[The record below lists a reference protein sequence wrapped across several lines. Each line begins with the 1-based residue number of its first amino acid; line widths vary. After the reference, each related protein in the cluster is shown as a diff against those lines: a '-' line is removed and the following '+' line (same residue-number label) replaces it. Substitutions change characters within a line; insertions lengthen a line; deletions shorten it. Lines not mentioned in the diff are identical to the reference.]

1 MYKTPVISLY
11 IYLFYLDILIINIK
25 FLYRRNTNFLLNS
38 NLSFVPR
45 ALFISHGGGAGTVRE
60 SWTLHIRDNP

>member
-25 FLYRRNTNFLLNS
+25 VLDRRNTNFLLNS
-38 NLSFVPR
+38 NLSFVPH
-45 ALFISHGGGAGTVRE
+45 ALFISHGGEAGTVRE
-60 SWTLHIRDNP
+60 S